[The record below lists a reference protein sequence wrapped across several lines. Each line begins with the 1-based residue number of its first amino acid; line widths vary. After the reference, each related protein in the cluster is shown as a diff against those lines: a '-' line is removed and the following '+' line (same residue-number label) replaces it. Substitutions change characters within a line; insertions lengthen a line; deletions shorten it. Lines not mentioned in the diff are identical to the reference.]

1 MSRVGSRRSGRV
13 WLLRL
18 AVTTGAGEGRRWRVL
33 VHRDLRC
40 DRGGYVRGWAEDLS
54 GAGQAGQ
61 AGQSRARQCRLWID
75 AGQGDPI
82 RATCAGRCVQRLP
95 VMRCDAVVLGGLRP

>member
-1 MSRVGSRRSGRV
+1 MSRFRSRRSGRV

-54 GAGQAGQ
+54 GTGQ
-61 AGQSRARQCRLWID
+61 AGQSRARQCRLWTD

-82 RATCAGRCVQRLP
+82 RATCAGRRCVQRP
-95 VMRCDAVVLGGLRP
+95 VMRYDAVVLGGFRP

>member
-1 MSRVGSRRSGRV
+1 MMSRFRSRRSGRV

-54 GAGQAGQ
+54 GAGQT
-61 AGQSRARQCRLWID
+61 
-75 AGQGDPI
+75 GQGRAEQGNAGSGQMPGRVI
-82 RATCAGRCVQRLP
+82 RSGRLALV
-95 VMRCDAVVLGGLRP
+95 GGVCSGGR